1 MRLLKATNARQQDAI
16 AMLEDKVKD
25 HEERVIHLE
34 DIQTSKGNLEIKPNN
49 DDVVMNHLREKRPAR
64 LLPMSLFR
72 K

>member
-1 MRLLKATNARQQDAI
+1 
-16 AMLEDKVKD
+16 MLEDKVKD

-49 DDVVMNHLREKRPAR
+49 DDVMMNHLREKRPAR

>member
-1 MRLLKATNARQQDAI
+1 
-16 AMLEDKVKD
+16 MLEDKVKD

-34 DIQTSKGNLEIKPNN
+34 GIQTSNSKGNLEIQPNN

-64 LLPMSLFR
+64 LLPMGLFR